1 MQYLTLL
8 YDAEANANEY
18 GTPQF
23 EEEMAGYIRFG
34 EVAGDAI
41 VGGEALLP
49 ASTTRTVHRGDGTSR
64 VTAGP
69 FAETTEVLGGF
80 YVLEADT
87 LDDVIELA
95 RQIPAV
101 LTGSIEIRPLV
112 QWVDATAR
120 EDAGAPA
127 AAGATRWM
135 CTLHG
140 DESPADDP
148 ADPAW
153 AAGADAHG
161 RFGADAGAAVLAAG
175 AVHPATTAT
184 TIRVRDGELQVSDG
198 PPKGTTSV
206 VGGVY
211 LLAADEDRVLELAAS
226 IPVGDGGAVEVRPIM
241 EFDS

>member
-18 GTPQF
+18 GTPEF
-23 EEEMAGYIRFG
+23 AEEMAGYERFG
-34 EVAGDAI
+34 ELAATAI
-41 VGGEALLP
+41 VGGEALMP
-49 ASTTRTVHRGDGTSR
+49 ASTTRTVHHGEGTSR

-101 LTGSIEIRPLV
+101 RTGSIEIRPLV
-112 QWVDATAR
+112 QWVDASAR
-120 EDAGAPA
+120 DDAGEAS
-127 AAGATRWM
+127 GTGTTRWM

-175 AVHPATTAT
+175 AVQPTATAT

-198 PPKGTTSV
+198 PPEGTTSV

-211 LLAADEDRVLELAAS
+211 VLAADEDSILELAGR
-226 IPVGDGGAVEVRPIM
+226 IPVDVGGAVEVRPVM
-241 EFDS
+241 EFGG